1 MDRRRIEI
9 RFFDPDLK
17 FIGEEDAY
25 QGLEFTTRWTKYGS
39 FQIYVDKLT
48 KQMKV
53 GNYIMLDNDRKKT
66 GIIKRIECSD
76 EEESGVPIAIS
87 GYTLFHLLTQRI
99 TYPPA
104 GLAYH
109 SFYENAED
117 IICSLVT
124 ANAVDAADKKRNIP
138 YLEVKPSRKRGDKV
152 YFQTRYENLD
162 EEITSLCEASGL
174 GVCITMNPEEQKLV
188 FEVLEGT
195 DRSANQTERP
205 PMIFNVDYD
214 NVNGREY
221 VSDTTEYKNTA
232 IVGGQG
238 EGADRKIT
246 TVGDENTGMERYEM
260 FVDARDIED
269 ESALPDRGK
278 SKLADYTCSDTYSSE
293 VDASEYQT
301 KWDLGDV
308 VVTIDREYG
317 VNMNERI
324 VEITETF
331 DENGYTVAP
340 TFGTTQKTI
349 LEKAQESTSSSRQA
363 TVEGVRGADGKAPRM
378 MINSDGHLIVIYE
391 D

>member
-1 MDRRRIEI
+1 MDRRRIEV

-25 QGLEFTTRWTKYGS
+25 QGLEFISRWTKYGT
-39 FQIYVDKLT
+39 FQIFVDKLT

-53 GNYIMLDNDRKKT
+53 GNYIMLDNDRRKT

-76 EEESGVPIAIS
+76 EEESGVPITIG
-87 GYTLFHLLTQRI
+87 GYTLLHLLTQRI

-162 EEITSLCEASGL
+162 EEVTSLCEASGL

-246 TVGDENTGMERYEM
+246 TVGDKNTGMERYEM

-340 TFGTTQKTI
+340 TLGTIQKTI
-349 LEKAQESTSSSRQA
+349 MEKA
-363 TVEGVRGADGKAPRM
+363 
-378 MINSDGHLIVIYE
+378 
-391 D
+391 